1 MSFGWNRKRKYGG
14 EKVKVYGYSF
24 DSKLERALF
33 EELKLME
40 KAGEISGLTHHPGT
54 IFLTRARIQYRPDF
68 RFVRTAT
75 GEVEYAEAKGF
86 ANDKWPLKK
95 ALWRFYGPAKLSIY
109 IGSHKRLVL
118 DEVIIPKTGG
128 DDVPGGRQGS
138 ISEAGD

>member
-1 MSFGWNRKRKYGG
+1 MTWRKWNSKRKYGE
-14 EKVKVYGYSF
+14 EKVEKYGFRF
-24 DSKLERALF
+24 DSKLEGALY

-40 KAGEISGLTHHPGT
+40 KAGEISELRHHPGT

-68 RFVRTAT
+68 RFVRCTT

-118 DEVIIPKTGG
+118 DEVIIPKGG
-128 DDVPGGRQGS
+128 EDVSGGRQGAV
-138 ISEAGD
+138 SEGGE